1 MAGLTDPTINP
12 TITTTQ
18 QSQTTAPDWYNSYLS
33 GITAAGNNA
42 ITAGGVAGAS
52 PLQTAAYNLAPTAIN
67 AGQPATNQAI
77 QTATNVANTPTSS
90 MIDQYMNPYTDQVVN
105 SIGEMGTRNF
115 NQLLAPAATS
125 SAVGSGQFGS
135 KRGMRVYGDVA
146 RDVASNITA
155 QQAQAR
161 TTGFNNALAAA
172 QNQQNLGLSAATT
185 LGNLGGQTQTQ
196 ATSGLNTLSTLGAQQ
211 QATDQARLNYPME
224 AQKNLA
230 GIISGLNIPTGAT
243 QSATGP
249 AGGGQMGLSPLSQI
263 ASLGASAGN
272 FLSYPAASLGL
283 KDAAGKPLAG
293 SLGSY
298 LGGLFTSNPYNVTPP
313 SDSMD
318 PNSPNF
324 IGPIDPG
331 YTGTPVS
338 PDDARTE
345 DDQIFYNEDLP

>member
-185 LGNLGGQTQTQ
+185 LGNLGGAQYQQ
-196 ATSGLNTLSTLGAQQ
+196 NMGINALQNQYGLQQ
-211 QATDQARLNYPME
+211 QAQMQKDIDTKYQDFLGYQNYP
-224 AQKNLA
+224 
-230 GIISGLNIPTGAT
+230 
-243 QSATGP
+243 
-249 AGGGQMGLSPLSQI
+249 
-263 ASLGASAGN
+263 LGYRQ
-272 FLSYPAASLGL
+272 L
-283 KDAAGKPLAG
+283 
-293 SLGSY
+293 
-298 LGGLFTSNPYNVTPP
+298 
-313 SDSMD
+313 
-318 PNSPNF
+318 
-324 IGPIDPG
+324 
-331 YTGTPVS
+331 
-338 PDDARTE
+338 
-345 DDQIFYNEDLP
+345 